1 MVKII
6 LILLKVLVE
15 NVYIIICFLN
25 VRGVFE
31 IIVRY
36 NINFFIGKFVI

>member
-15 NVYIIICFLN
+15 NVYIIFCFLN
-25 VRGVFE
+25 VRGVFD
-31 IIVRY
+31 
-36 NINFFIGKFVI
+36 KLL